1 MLRKEN
7 ARLCEYEE
15 SLKDRLYSYFS
26 KSNKIEVTKYFCDDT
41 EETEIVER
49 RYDNIWKD
57 IEAVAND
64 IMQDHIIGCDIYKA

>member
-1 MLRKEN
+1 MKRKPNE
-7 ARLCEYEE
+7 RLCEYEE
-15 SLKDRLYSYFS
+15 TLKDDLYWYFS
-26 KSNKIEVTKYFCDDT
+26 RTNKIEVTKYICDGT

-64 IMQDHIIGCDIYKA
+64 IMQGHIIGYDIYKA